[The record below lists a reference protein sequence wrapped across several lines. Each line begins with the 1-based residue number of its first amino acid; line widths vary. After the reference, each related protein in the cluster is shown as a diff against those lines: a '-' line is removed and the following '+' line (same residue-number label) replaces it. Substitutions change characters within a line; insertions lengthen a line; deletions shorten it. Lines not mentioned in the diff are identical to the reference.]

1 MHPDKVI
8 GAGRRKLDIRS
19 PWSSRQWHFARAG
32 SAGNT
37 QKIQQNR
44 SRRKNCA
51 FAKRASERKSEA
63 LSTILGEIARH
74 RDSPLSQAAIAI
86 PPCSFS
92 VYGRRLCLPGGNSLR
107 RISPM
112 RRRLYFVLPNV
123 AAAEQTLRDLLLAR
137 IELRYVHC
145 LAKRGMA
152 LGTLPEANFLQKT
165 DTLHGA
171 TTGLAIG
178 GAIGMA
184 SGALLMLYPPGT
196 AALQAVTV
204 LITGTVGAV
213 LGMWVA
219 SMVGT
224 AVPNSRLTAFAADIE
239 RGKVLMMVD
248 LPFTRAKDIADL
260 VHDRHPEA
268 VAGGTEPT
276 MPAFP

>member
-1 MHPDKVI
+1 
-8 GAGRRKLDIRS
+8 
-19 PWSSRQWHFARAG
+19 
-32 SAGNT
+32 
-37 QKIQQNR
+37 
-44 SRRKNCA
+44 
-51 FAKRASERKSEA
+51 
-63 LSTILGEIARH
+63 
-74 RDSPLSQAAIAI
+74 
-86 PPCSFS
+86 
-92 VYGRRLCLPGGNSLR
+92 
-107 RISPM
+107 M

-145 LAKRGMA
+145 LARRGMA
-152 LGTLPEANFLQKT
+152 LGALPEANFLQKT

-178 GAIGMA
+178 GAIGIA
-184 SGALLMLYPPGT
+184 SGGLLMLYPPGT
-196 AALQAVTV
+196 ATLQAVTV
-204 LITGTVGAV
+204 LISGVVGAV

-248 LPFTRAKDIADL
+248 LPFARAKDIADL

-268 VAGGTEPT
+268 VARGTEPT
-276 MPAFP
+276 IPAFP